1 MTTKAELAK
10 HLDLLQQMI
19 SKLVK
24 QGVLPVASGRQLVD
38 IDACRLAYINFLRRA
53 AKFTKRDG
61 TGDVQEERA
70 RLTKAQADERE
81 LMVAKLRGEL
91 IDADDVQRI
100 WSEYIGNCRAKLLS
114 LPTKAA
120 HHVLSVDNYAEAEQI
135 IKDLVYEAL
144 EEMVEHGIS
153 ESIVAS
159 FAASE
164 SDLEATTES

>member
-1 MTTKAELAK
+1 M
-10 HLDLLQQMI
+10 
-19 SKLVK
+19 
-24 QGVLPVASGRQLVD
+24 
-38 IDACRLAYINFLRRA
+38 RRA

-91 IDADDVQRI
+91 IDAEDVQRI

-120 HHVLSVDNYAEAEQI
+120 HHVLSVDNYAENRTNA
-135 IKDLVYEAL
+135 KDLVYEAL
-144 EEMVEHGIS
+144 EEMIEVWNIRIHCCKFCSKRIRFGSHKNLSIS
-153 ESIVAS
+153 EWAGLIIAS
-159 FAASE
+159 
-164 SDLEATTES
+164 